1 PATGLGKGQGPGVM
15 RSRLYLT
22 AAQVPFL
29 RERHGRVE
37 ATDEN
42 ELADWLLQWLGSWGW
57 GHKGLRLMTADQV
70 EFMAGEAADIS
81 LPGTVGACSQLS
93 RYSLAR
99 LREHSH
105 LRSSYLDLHLPHVRQ
120 AFLL

>member
-1 PATGLGKGQGPGVM
+1 QAYAYVRHVRDHPGYRTDRHFPAATRATLVEYLTWSLRSFAGNYPFAPLPLGASDAAVLNEAVPATGLGKGQGPGVM

-57 GHKGLRLMTADQV
+57 GH
-70 EFMAGEAADIS
+70 
-81 LPGTVGACSQLS
+81 
-93 RYSLAR
+93 
-99 LREHSH
+99 
-105 LRSSYLDLHLPHVRQ
+105 
-120 AFLL
+120 